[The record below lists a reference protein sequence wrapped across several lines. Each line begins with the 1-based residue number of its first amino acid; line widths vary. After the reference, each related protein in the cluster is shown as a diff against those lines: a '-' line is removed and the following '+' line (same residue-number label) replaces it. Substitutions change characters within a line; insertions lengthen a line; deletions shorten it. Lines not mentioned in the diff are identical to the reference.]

1 MDFTSRVLAAVV
13 PNAFFLPHTVNVIH
27 VRCWLT
33 DTRTTV
39 AAEKL
44 TSLCLLSHGL

>member
-1 MDFTSRVLAAVV
+1 MDLTSHVLVAVV
-13 PNAFFLPHTVNVIH
+13 PNACLLPHTVNVIH

-33 DTRTTV
+33 DTRAAV
-39 AAEKL
+39 AVAKL

>member
-1 MDFTSRVLAAVV
+1 MDVISHVLVAVV
-13 PNAFFLPHTVNVIH
+13 PNAFYLPHTVNVIH

-33 DTRTTV
+33 DTRATV